1 MGQILAQP
9 KVLVCNKNIGL
20 IKKARRY
27 GIRVRKGRLENLK
40 IFAVETE
47 KMSVLDIQKPRN
59 LTGNID
65 YPNNASL
72 PELEDKLPLLVRLHN
87 TKQLIFIGL
96 SLRIATFQ
104 H

>member
-1 MGQILAQP
+1 MGQIFAQP
-9 KVLVCNKNIGL
+9 KILVCNKDIS
-20 IKKARRY
+20 IVKKARRDR
-27 GIRVRKGRLENLK
+27 IRVSKRHLENIK
-40 IFAVETE
+40 ILSIEAE

-96 SLRIATFQ
+96 SLRIATSQ